1 MAGRWGESEGG
12 EYPALLYYT
21 PGVKVSAYDVTAQP
35 LAERSAANACSSDAR
50 PSIPNE
56 RLRAAIYAYTYTHL
70 CLHTCMRMSTSVHT
84 CWDEWSEY
92 LGPPLCAFSLD
103 DLEI

>member
-1 MAGRWGESEGG
+1 MAGWLAGG
-12 EYPALLYYT
+12 KRARKRVSRRLPSTPAHLTRGL
-21 PGVKVSAYDVTAQP
+21 
-35 LAERSAANACSSDAR
+35 
-50 PSIPNE
+50 SIPNE